1 MSAQLS
7 FVLVNEGSSASTLT
21 ASITPEWLGAV
32 ATACTIQLDRDVSPN
47 WGGSYSVRVS
57 AAGQPVAQGEIVFAL
72 VDVLPNAPG
81 AIAYHDV
88 DGNASPIAFL
98 AISTCN
104 TLDDVSIAISH
115 EVCETAGDAGCNV
128 WADDGAGAEWARELC
143 DAVESSNYVIDT
155 VKVSDFVLPSFF
167 VPNAHA
173 PYSYTESVG
182 GTAIVP
188 APFRTASG
196 GYQITRSDTGQET
209 QVNGRVSAHRADKL
223 AHWSCRAAR
232 RRLQT

>member
-1 MSAQLS
+1 MILS
-7 FVLVNEGSSASTLT
+7 FVLVNE
-21 ASITPEWLGAV
+21 
-32 ATACTIQLDRDVSPN
+32 ATAASPLTGQVNSDWLAKVADACTVQLDRDVSPN
-47 WGGSYSVRVS
+47 WGGSYSVRVGTAGAI
-57 AAGQPVAQGEIVFAL
+57 AAGEIVFAL
-72 VDVLPNAPG
+72 VDSLPNAPG

-88 DGNASPIAFL
+88 DGNALPVAYL
-98 AISTCN
+98 ALSTCN

-115 EVCETAGDAGCNV
+115 EVCETAGDAGCNM

-143 DAVESSNYVIDT
+143 DAVESSSYAIDG

-173 PYSYTESVG
+173 PYCYTESVG
-182 GTAIVP
+182 GTAINP

-196 GYQITRSDTGQET
+196 GYQITRTDTGQET

-232 RRLQT
+232 RRAQS